1 MDDTMSPVLPV
12 PDNILQPLLVA
23 SDASTLNEALERL
36 IDIAKTCDGRL
47 DLASKCIIL
56 PVLQLCQALLTPSCQ
71 HLILLSLQLL
81 RNLCAGEI
89 KNQNLFIELNG
100 VEILSTVVTFLRQA
114 PASDMRAR
122 RVLLQIIG
130 NVTLAG
136 EYHQDVV
143 WNRFFPLE
151 FVEMARLQ
159 SRGTCEPLCM
169 VICTCTE
176 HDNSRFADLCTD
188 EGLNIVIEIIRTGT
202 LVGFTEF
209 SLKCLLSR
217 ICVEEPRFSSIFYKL
232 FPTDASESCG
242 KNVSTVVHF
251 GAEQAYLLSIL
262 SEILNERVVDI
273 AVSAGLAICIFE
285 ILRKAVGVV
294 DFSTR
299 GTSSLP
305 TGDAGIDVTGYSLT
319 ILRDICASSDPKVLI
334 NENKVDIVDMLV
346 SSGLVDLLVAFLRD
360 LEPPA
365 MIQKAMM
372 QNKAKAE
379 AMSNS
384 IRYCPYKG
392 FRRDVV
398 SIIGNCAYRRRR
410 VQDKIRELDGILLL
424 LQQSVT
430 DEDNP
435 FLREWGIWS
444 IRNILEDNAENQEVV
459 ANMELQGS
467 VNVPEVE
474 DMGLR
479 VEVDPTTRRAK
490 LVNL

>member
-1 MDDTMSPVLPV
+1 MSLDFPV

-23 SDASTLNEALERL
+23 SDATTLNEALERL

-56 PVLQLCQALLTPSCQ
+56 PVLQLCQALSIPSCQ
-71 HLILLSLQLL
+71 NLILLPLQLL

-100 VEILSTVVTFLRQA
+100 VEILSTVVTFLLQA
-114 PASDMRAR
+114 PGSDMRAL

-130 NVTLAG
+130 NVTIAG
-136 EYHQDVV
+136 EHHQDVV
-143 WNRFFPLE
+143 WNRFFPLK

-159 SRGTCEPLCM
+159 SRGTCDPMCM
-169 VICTCTE
+169 VIYTCSE
-176 HDNSRFADLCTD
+176 HDNSRFADLCAD

-202 LVGFTEF
+202 VVGFTEY
-209 SLKCLLSR
+209 SLKFLLAR
-217 ICVEEPRFSSIFYKL
+217 ICVEEPHFPSIFSKL
-232 FPTDASESCG
+232 FPTDVSESCG
-242 KNVSTVVHF
+242 KNVSTVIHF
-251 GAEQAYLLSIL
+251 GPEQAYLLSIL
-262 SEILNERVVDI
+262 SEILNERVVEI
-273 AVSAGLAICIFE
+273 AVSTDLAIGIFE
-285 ILRKAVGVV
+285 ILRKAIGVV

-305 TGDAGIDVTGYSLT
+305 TGDADIDVIGYSLT
-319 ILRDICASSDPKVLI
+319 ILRDICASGDPKVYK
-334 NENKVDIVDMLV
+334 NEKKVDIVDMLV
-346 SSGLVDLLVAFLRD
+346 SSGFVDLLMILLRD
-360 LEPPA
+360 LEPPD

-379 AMSNS
+379 AMPNS

-398 SIIGNCAYRRRR
+398 SVIGNCAYRRRH

-430 DEDNP
+430 DADNP
-435 FLREWGIWS
+435 FLREWGVWS
-444 IRNILEDNAENQEVV
+444 IRNILEGNTENQEVV
-459 ANMELQGS
+459 ANFELQGS
-467 VNVPEVE
+467 VNVPEVH